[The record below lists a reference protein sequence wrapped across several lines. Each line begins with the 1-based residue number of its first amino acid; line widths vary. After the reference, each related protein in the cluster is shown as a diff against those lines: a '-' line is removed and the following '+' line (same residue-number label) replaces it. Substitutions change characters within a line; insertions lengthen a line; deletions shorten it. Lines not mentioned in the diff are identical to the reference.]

1 LLWKRGEAQVKS
13 LASYYFLFFLSMS
26 VVMPYTSLYFSDR
39 GFSHTTVGLILSLWA
54 LVSIVA
60 QPVMGMLNDRIN
72 NPRKIMM
79 VCAIAAPVLS
89 LGFYFMNGLAA
100 ILVLSVFFAWFQS
113 SGGPI
118 GDAMAVEIASEK
130 GFSFGSVRLWGALSF
145 AVGTFASSILYEK
158 FGYNDIFIYYIVL
171 NTTVCVAIMLL
182 PAAQI
187 TRRRVTLFGQM
198 GEVVRNKRFMIFVV
212 TSMLMVMSASINMNF
227 LPLYFKELGFNKS
240 WIGSAYAIAA
250 IIEVP
255 MFWVATK
262 LSKRIG
268 RYQLL
273 CIAALIYCMQF
284 FTMFSYANVSLTLAV
299 QLLNG
304 VAFAFVA
311 GTSVEIVHSYATEGT
326 KATMQTV
333 YAAVTWGLGGIVGNA
348 MGGMVVDRFGA
359 QSLYLILFGL
369 CMAASLLFIVNKNHQ
384 KSVVPALEA

>member
-1 LLWKRGEAQVKS
+1 MKS

-60 QPVMGMLNDRIN
+60 QPVMGMINDRVN

-89 LGFYFMNGLAA
+89 LGFYLMNGLAA

-118 GDAMAVEIASEK
+118 GDAMAVEIASQK

-145 AVGTFASSILYEK
+145 ALGTFATGILYEK
-158 FGYNDIFIYYIVL
+158 YGYNDIFIYYIVL
-171 NTTVCVAIMLL
+171 NTTLCLAIMLL
-182 PAAQI
+182 PATQI

-198 GEVVRNKRFMIFVV
+198 GEVVRNKRFMVFVV
-212 TSMLMVMSASINMNF
+212 TSMLMMMSASINMNF
-227 LPLYFKELGFNKS
+227 LPLYFKEMGFNKS

-273 CIAALIYCMQF
+273 CVAAFIYCIQF
-284 FTMFSYANVSLTLAV
+284 FAMYSFANVSLTLAV

-304 VAFAFVA
+304 IAFAFVA
-311 GTSVEIVHSYATEGT
+311 GTSVEIVQSYATDGT
-326 KATMQTV
+326 KATLQTV
-333 YAAVTWGLGGIVGNA
+333 YAAATWGLGGIVGNA

-359 QSLYLILFGL
+359 QSLYFILFCL

-384 KSVVPALEA
+384 KSIAPALEA